1 LRYQIVRYFS
11 ICAKFGYKINPKIL
25 TRPSSH
31 KFAPVYFENLDAL
44 RFIAAFS
51 VFVFHFFRD
60 IRGFYP
66 ELQKNGLFDALL
78 IVADKGGLGVNF
90 FFVLSGFLITYLI
103 LDEKRRTG
111 HFSLWRFLVRRTLRI
126 WPVYFMIVGIGFVLF
141 PLILEGYETVH
152 RPVYYV
158 FFLAN
163 FDELNAGAQ
172 DTINFLTAPWSV
184 AVEEQFYLFWSLA
197 LFPLLKL
204 ARPRIEILIL
214 ALTLFCL
221 YFRWANI
228 ENERVIYFHTFSVC
242 QDLLTGC
249 FIGLSLYRQ
258 KSWITAVV
266 ELRRWIIVLIY
277 LLGLLI
283 VLAKNKL
290 FAGDLH
296 VFERLVISIFFGF
309 VILDQALGRHSI
321 FKVGKIKVLNY
332 LGKISYGFYMYH
344 LVVMYL
350 LTRAIGEWTAYG
362 LIPVYFIASLAGTIF
377 TAMLSY
383 HLIESQ
389 FLKLKPAPK
398 SLS

>member
-1 LRYQIVRYFS
+1 
-11 ICAKFGYKINPKIL
+11 
-25 TRPSSH
+25 
-31 KFAPVYFENLDAL
+31 
-44 RFIAAFS
+44 

-60 IRGFYP
+60 ISGFYP
-66 ELQKNGLFDALL
+66 ELQQNGLFDKLM
-78 IVADKGGLGVNF
+78 IIADKGGLGVNF

-103 LDEKRRTG
+103 LDEKKRTG

-126 WPVYFMIVGIGFVLF
+126 WPLYFIIIGIGFVLF

-152 RPVYYV
+152 RPLYYV

-163 FDELNAGAQ
+163 FDEIYVGAN

-184 AVEEQFYLFWSLA
+184 AVEEQFYLFWGLA

-204 ARPRIEILIL
+204 TRPRIEFLIL
-214 ALTLFCL
+214 ALTLFSL
-221 YFRWANI
+221 YFRWANLGQ
-228 ENERVIYFHTFSVC
+228 ERVIYFHTFSVC

-249 FIGLSLYRQ
+249 FIGLSLYHQ
-258 KSWITAVV
+258 KRWISSVT
-266 ELRRWIIVLIY
+266 ELRRWKIAIIY
-277 LLGLLI
+277 AAGLLI

-296 VFERLVISIFFGF
+296 VFERLVLSMFFGF
-309 VILDQALGRHSI
+309 VILDQGLGRHSL
-321 FKVGKIKVLNY
+321 FKVGKIKGLTY

-350 LTRAIGEWTAYG
+350 LTRAIGEWTTYQ
-362 LIPVYFIASLAGTIF
+362 LIPVYFVAALTGTLL
-377 TAMLSY
+377 TAMVSY